1 MAVLMVVV
9 MGVDYSWPEIKV
21 IVGMVVVV
29 GLVVEM
35 SVDYYSCLG
44 EGVRD
49 GGRLNMGVMNTNGRL
64 RTKVPKYEKMPVP

>member
-1 MAVLMVVV
+1 MVV
-9 MGVDYSWPEIKV
+9 M
-21 IVGMVVVV
+21 V

-35 SVDYYSCLG
+35 IIDYYSCLG

-49 GGRLNMGVMNTNGRL
+49 GGRLNMGVMNTNDRL

>member
-1 MAVLMVVV
+1 
-9 MGVDYSWPEIKV
+9 
-21 IVGMVVVV
+21 MVVVV

-49 GGRLNMGVMNTNGRL
+49 GGRLNMVVMNMTN
-64 RTKVPKYEKMPVP
+64 KSAKI

>member
-1 MAVLMVVV
+1 MLIKLFIIIYVLMSIY
-9 MGVDYSWPEIKV
+9 GHFFLLL
-21 IVGMVVVV
+21 